1 MPCVTIRNKV
11 IVKNLS
17 FTFIPSTKYPSLRK
31 VLLIFLSLH
40 TLTPVSQYLMEK
52 RIDLLLRNKSKE
64 SWLSLIAQIPK
75 DRPDLHQ
82 KILSLASETIIPALD
97 PPFLLL
103 DYLTQMF
110 SRGGLLGLLSLQGLF
125 TLISMHNLDYPQFY
139 QQLYTLLDD
148 PDLLAESE
156 NGKIRQQ
163 LFESLDLFLSS
174 THLPGYLVAAFV
186 KKLARLALN
195 GNAPTPA
202 TLWIV
207 PFIYNLTKRHPVC
220 LQMLHRTSQEIAS
233 DAFDPKAPLESA
245 NALSSSLWEI
255 AALDSHWMHKVA
267 LKNKILTQKCN
278 KAPFKMQEY
287 CVQSFASL
295 MAYEQQRASPKEPV
309 YINSEARNIF

>member
-1 MPCVTIRNKV
+1 MPAPKPR
-11 IVKNLS
+11 
-17 FTFIPSTKYPSLRK
+17 IP
-31 VLLIFLSLH
+31 
-40 TLTPVSQYLMEK
+40 MEK
-52 RIDLLLRNKSKE
+52 RIDLLVRNKSKE

-125 TLISMHNLDYPQFY
+125 TLISKHNLDYPHFY
-139 QQLYTLLDD
+139 PQLYTLLDD
-148 PDLLAESE
+148 PELLAENE
-156 NGKIRQQ
+156 NGQIRVQ
-163 LFESLDLFLSS
+163 LFQSLDLFLSS
-174 THLPGYLVAAFV
+174 THLPGYLVGAFV

-195 GNAPTPA
+195 GGAPTPA

-220 LQMLHRTSQEIAS
+220 VQMLHRAAKEIGQ
-233 DAFDPKAPLESA
+233 DPFDPKAPLESA
-245 NALSSSLWEI
+245 NALSGSLWEI
-255 AALDSHWMHKVA
+255 AALDNHWLHKVA
-267 LKNKILTQKCN
+267 LRNKILTQKCN

-287 CVQSFASL
+287 CSQSFASL
-295 MAYEQQRASPKEPV
+295 MAYEQQRALPKDPV
-309 YINSEARNIF
+309 FINSEARNIF